1 MKIRSDFVTN
11 SSSSSFVAF
20 DIESDTLVE
29 IFEKFIDEINEEE
42 YLKYEYDFCVDDGRV
57 SAHASE
63 SYSELPDSVEELVS
77 ILINFLDYNLD
88 EEDVEVE
95 EDSGV
100 MTRLAAEVAK
110 NKDKIIADI
119 ESATWSCGNEGWGGD
134 DDTRYYE
141 DSYDEE
147 TLQGIK
153 ETIAANLNK
162 EVDDVDEDDFA
173 DYVGDQVS
181 VEEDTFHYNKATGE
195 TKVTHSYGLL

>member
-1 MKIRSDFVTN
+1 MKVRSDFVTN

-57 SAHASE
+57 TAHASE

-77 ILINFLDYNLD
+77 ILINFLDYNFD
-88 EEDVEVE
+88 EEDVEAE

-141 DSYDEE
+141 SSYDEE
-147 TLQGIK
+147 TLQEMK
-153 ETIAANLNK
+153 ETIAENLNK
-162 EVDDVDEDDFA
+162 AVEDVDDEDFA
-173 DYVGDQVS
+173 DYVGDQIS
-181 VEEDTFHYNKATGE
+181 VEEDTFNYNKATGE
-195 TKVTHSYGLL
+195 IKMTHDYHLL

>member
-1 MKIRSDFVTN
+1 MKVRSDFVTN

-29 IFEKFIDEINEEE
+29 IFERFVDEINEDDC
-42 YLKYEYDFCVDDGRV
+42 LKYEYNFLVDDGRV
-57 SAHASE
+57 TAHCNEA
-63 SYSELPDSVEELVS
+63 YSDLPDNVQEMVD
-77 ILINFLDYNLD
+77 ILIRLLDYHLD
-88 EEDVEVE
+88 PENPEVNEDN
-95 EDSGV
+95 V
-100 MTRLAAEVAK
+100 MSRLAGEVLSV
-110 NKDKIIADI
+110 KDKITEDI
-119 ESATWSCGNEGWGGD
+119 TSASWTCGNEGWGGD

-147 TLQGIK
+147 TLQEMK

-181 VEEDTFHYNKATGE
+181 IEEDTFYYNKTTGE

>member
-1 MKIRSDFVTN
+1 MKVRSDFVTN

-29 IFEKFIDEINEEE
+29 IFERFIDEINEEE

-57 SAHASE
+57 TAHASE
-63 SYSELPDSVEELVS
+63 SYSELPDSIEELVS

-88 EEDVEVE
+88 AEEPEAE
-95 EDSGV
+95 EGAGV

-110 NKDKIIADI
+110 NKEKIIGDI
-119 ESATWSCGNEGWGGD
+119 ESASWTCGNEGWGGD

-141 DSYDEE
+141 SSYDEE
-147 TLQGIK
+147 TLQDMK
-153 ETIAANLNK
+153 ETIAENLNK
-162 EVDDVDEDDFA
+162 SVEDVDDEDFA

-181 VEEDTFHYNKATGE
+181 IDENTFNYNKATGE
-195 TKVTHSYGLL
+195 TNTTHDYHLL